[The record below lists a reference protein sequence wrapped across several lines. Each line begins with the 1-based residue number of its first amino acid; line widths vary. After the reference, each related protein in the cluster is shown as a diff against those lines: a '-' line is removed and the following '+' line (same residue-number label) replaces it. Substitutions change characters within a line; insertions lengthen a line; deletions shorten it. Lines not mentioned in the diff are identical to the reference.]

1 MLLEILRKSG
11 EQISFIFHGHKRPF
25 AATSTARYYLW
36 LGIVIS
42 LRSGLGQTKRK
53 VLNFVSQIFQEI
65 TIFWN
70 FSLESSWYLML
81 TGVCA
86 NMADYWVTPGHHHVS
101 VNATM

>member
-36 LGIVIS
+36 FGIVIS
-42 LRSGLGQTKRK
+42 LRSGLCQTERK

-65 TIFWN
+65 TISG
-70 FSLESSWYLML
+70 FSGKLLVFDV
-81 TGVCA
+81 G
-86 NMADYWVTPGHHHVS
+86 G
-101 VNATM
+101 